1 MKSRRKRR
9 IMKHRA
15 GGRGGRGRSRRKTGG
30 LKLLHPE
37 KQGFDPVMDM
47 IRSPGA
53 GLSVLTTASLKG
65 FIIEL
70 NVRRENAE
78 YTTFSGAA
86 GSGSKMTTPVTSYI
100 LKFAILTDSPTKLP
114 AYDGDDKVSET
125 PEDYYAESKLQQSVW
140 IASITGGKT
149 PACPSVANFALFDN
163 NNAQDVV
170 DYLMTVSSGGV
181 RYVFN
186 YFYDIL
192 SKYKLCNLGVITMPK
207 LVDSYTLA
215 SIEET
220 LKSKRENR
228 RADIACI
235 AQIIRMFLDIG
246 VLHFD
251 LHAGNVMLYDS
262 HRTPGDINC
271 TIIDFGLASNIANG
285 VDDGYF
291 NVAEKNVINQKRRE
305 YVEGYDQA
313 ETKGKKEKSDYIAH
327 VFDFLINV
335 DKLVYRIKQNNG
347 KFTNGHQMDSFD
359 YMVDASHAAE
369 RVLVFDKLKEYMTPN
384 NLGKMLPT
392 TVRKYSADG
401 YFVDFNRPISDFYV
415 EFEFPSSVV
424 QAHTFPTISI
434 PSPPAS
440 PAVASVALQPPACT
454 PEKSAKGMCT
464 IMGGGSR
471 RKRHRAYN

>member
-1 MKSRRKRR
+1 MKSRSKRR
-9 IMKHRA
+9 TTKH
-15 GGRGGRGRSRRKTGG
+15 RGGRGRSRRKTGG

-37 KQGFDPVMDM
+37 KQGFDPVMEM

-53 GLSVLTTASLKG
+53 VLSVLTTASLKG
-65 FIIEL
+65 FMIEL
-70 NVRRENAE
+70 NVKREHSE
-78 YTTFSGAA
+78 YMTFSGAA

-100 LKFAILTDSPTKLP
+100 LKFAVLTDSPKNLP
-114 AYDGDDKVSET
+114 AYDGNDKQT
-125 PEDYYAESKLQQSVW
+125 DAPEDYYAESKLQQSVW

-163 NNAQDVV
+163 DNAQDVA
-170 DYLMTVSSGGV
+170 DYLMSASSGGV
-181 RYVFN
+181 RDVFN

-192 SKYKLCNLGVITMPK
+192 SKHKKYKLGIITMPK
-207 LVDSYTLA
+207 LLDSYTLA
-215 SIEET
+215 SIEDT
-220 LKSKRENR
+220 LQSPAENQ

-235 AQIIRMFLDIG
+235 AQIIRIFLDIG

-262 HRTPGDINC
+262 HRAPGDINC
-271 TIIDFGLASNIANG
+271 TIIDFGLASNVANA

-291 NVAEKNVINQKRRE
+291 NVAEKNVVNKKRQE
-305 YVEGYDQA
+305 YVETYDQA
-313 ETKGKKEKSDYIAH
+313 ETKGKKEKSDYIAD
-327 VFDFLINV
+327 VFTFLINV
-335 DKLVYRIKQNNG
+335 DKLVYRTQFNSG
-347 KFTNGHQMDSFD
+347 KFTNTHQMNNFD

-369 RVLVFDKLKEYMTPN
+369 RVLVFDKLKEYITPN

-415 EFEFPSSVV
+415 KFEFPSSAVA
-424 QAHTFPTISI
+424 AHTFPTISI

-440 PAVASVALQPPACT
+440 PAVASEVVLPISPPPECT

-471 RKRHRAYN
+471 RRRRRT